1 MKLIV
6 QNYSCLQNPWLGGYR
21 PQIPVL
27 SILSS
32 TESVEPP
39 PNPSRTKF
47 LDTPLV
53 YSGTSLLTSVE
64 SIKILLEWHQRVS
77 NHWLTKSVRK
87 LWKGIP
93 HSEQPFQFIRDW
105 QQHCDFWPQT
115 TRTPIFNMLYRF
127 LHSHIVPK
135 VCQAV
140 FEALKENGGKNCVF
154 VHNKLF
160 WYKIDGFEHWKKI
173 YRWQCI
179 SCS

>member
-77 NHWLTKSVRK
+77 NHWL
-87 LWKGIP
+87 
-93 HSEQPFQFIRDW
+93 
-105 QQHCDFWPQT
+105 
-115 TRTPIFNMLYRF
+115 N
-127 LHSHIVPK
+127 
-135 VCQAV
+135 
-140 FEALKENGGKNCVF
+140 
-154 VHNKLF
+154 
-160 WYKIDGFEHWKKI
+160 
-173 YRWQCI
+173 
-179 SCS
+179 